1 MSFLIDTNVVS
12 ELIKG
17 SPNRGVVQWVN
28 SVDEDRI
35 YLSVVTIAEIR
46 NGIERLT
53 DGSKR
58 RQLESWLTMDVS
70 LRFDNRILPID
81 YEVASEWGSV
91 IAERQEQG
99 RPIGVM
105 DGFIV
110 ATARVHRL
118 TLVTRNTSDFFGS
131 LEEIVNPWVDE

>member
-17 SPNRGVVQWVN
+17 CPNRGVVQWVN
-28 SVDEDRI
+28 GADEDLV

-53 DGSKR
+53 NGPKR
-58 RQLESWLTMDVS
+58 RQLEAWLKTDVS

-81 YEVASEWGSV
+81 YEVASEWGSI
-91 IAERQEQG
+91 IAERKEQG

-105 DGFIV
+105 DGFIA

-118 TLVTRNTSDFFGS
+118 TLVTRNISDFFGS
-131 LEEIVNPWVDE
+131 LEEILNPWVDE

>member
-17 SPNRGVVQWVN
+17 SPNRGVVKWVN

-70 LRFDNRILPID
+70 LRFDNRILLID

>member
-70 LRFDNRILPID
+70 LRFDNRILLID